1 MIVEPKSKGFI
12 CTTAHPTGCYK
23 NVEEQIAYA
32 KRAGESYAAYE
43 GRTWKKVLV
52 IGASTGYGL
61 ASRIAAAFTCKADT
75 IGVMFERP
83 ASGKRTATAGWYNTA
98 AFDKIANEEGLYSK
112 SVNGDAFSDEIKKEV
127 IGMIKKDWGKADLV
141 IYSLA
146 APRRTAPDGN
156 SYTSVLKTVDEAFTT
171 KSLNLNNNEVVTATL
186 EPASKEEIE
195 GTVKVMGGED
205 WKLWIDTLKE
215 ADALEKDALTIAY
228 SYIGP
233 ELTYPIYY
241 SGTIGQAKKHVLET
255 SRQINE
261 KYADVKAY
269 VSVNKAVVTQSSSAI
284 PAVPLYLS
292 IMYKVMKEQKL
303 HEDCIEQMVRL
314 FTEKIGVK
322 EIPLD
327 EEGRI
332 RLDDWEMKPEVQKAI
347 MKIWDEVST
356 ENVKELCDIEGY
368 WDDFFRMFG
377 FGMSCVDYGAD
388 VEV

>member
-12 CTTAHPTGCYK
+12 CTTAHPTGCCK

-32 KRAGESYAAYE
+32 KKAGEAFAADKE
-43 GRTWKKVLV
+43 RIWKKVLV

-83 ASGKRTATAGWYNTA
+83 AAGKRTATAGWYNTL
-98 AFDKIANEEGLYSK
+98 AFDKMAAEAGLYSK
-112 SVNGDAFSDEIKKEV
+112 SINGDAFSDEIKKEV
-127 IGMIKKDWGKADLV
+127 IETIKKDLGKVDLV

-146 APRRTAPDGN
+146 APRRTTSDGN
-156 SYTSVLKTVDEAFTT
+156 SYASVLKTVDEAFTT

-186 EPASKEEIE
+186 EPATKEEIE

-205 WKLWIDTLKE
+205 WELWIDALKE
-215 ADALEKDALTIAY
+215 ADVLEKDALTIAY

-255 SRQINE
+255 SNKINE

-303 HEDCIEQMVRL
+303 HEGCIEQMVRL
-314 FTEKIGVK
+314 FTEKLGAG
-322 EIPLD
+322 EIPVD
-327 EEGRI
+327 GEGRI
-332 RLDDWEMKPEVQKAI
+332 RLDDWEMKPEVQEAI

-356 ENVKELCDIEGY
+356 ENVAEMCDIQGY
-368 WDDFFRMFG
+368 WDDFFQMFG
-377 FGMSCVDYGAD
+377 FRMPGVDYGAD

>member
-23 NVEEQIAYA
+23 NVEEQTAYA
-32 KRAGESYAAYE
+32 KKAGESFAADKE
-43 GRTWKKVLV
+43 RTWKKVLV

-83 ASGKRTATAGWYNTA
+83 AAGKRTATAGWYNTQ
-98 AFDKIANEEGLYSK
+98 AFDKMAKEAGLYSK
-112 SVNGDAFSDEIKKEV
+112 SINGDAFSDEIKKEV
-127 IGMIKKDWGKADLV
+127 IETIKKDLGKVDMV

-146 APRRTAPDGN
+146 APRRNTSDGN
-156 SYTSVLKTVDEAFTT
+156 SYASVLKTVDEAFKT
-171 KSLNLNNNEVVTATL
+171 KSLNLNNNEVITATL
-186 EPASKEEIE
+186 EPATKEEIE

-205 WKLWIDTLKE
+205 WELWIDALKE

-255 SRQINE
+255 SNKINE
-261 KYADVKAY
+261 KYTDVKAY

-303 HEDCIEQMVRL
+303 HEGCIEQMVRL
-314 FTEKIGVK
+314 FTEKLGAG
-322 EIPLD
+322 EIPVD
-327 EEGRI
+327 EEERI
-332 RLDDWEMKPEVQKAI
+332 RLDDWEMKPEVQEAI

-356 ENVKELCDIEGY
+356 ENVAEMCDIQGY
-368 WDDFFRMFG
+368 WDDFFQMFG
-377 FGMSCVDYGAD
+377 FRMPGVDYGAD

>member
-12 CTTAHPTGCYK
+12 CTTAHPTGCGK

-32 KRAGESYAAYE
+32 KRAGESYGAHKERA
-43 GRTWKKVLV
+43 WKKVLV

-83 ASGKRTATAGWYNTA
+83 AAGKRTATAGWYNTL
-98 AFDKIANEEGLYSK
+98 AFDKAAEDAGLYSK
-112 SVNGDAFSDEIKKEV
+112 SINGDAFSDEVKKEV
-127 IGMIKKDWGKADLV
+127 IETIKKDLGKVDLV

-146 APRRTAPDGN
+146 APRRTTSDGN
-156 SYTSVLKTVDEAFTT
+156 SYASVLKTVDEAFTT

-195 GTVKVMGGED
+195 ATVKVMGGED
-205 WKLWIDTLKE
+205 WELWIDALKE
-215 ADALEKDALTIAY
+215 ADALEENALTIAY

-233 ELTYPIYY
+233 KLTYPIYY
-241 SGTIGQAKKHVLET
+241 SGTIGRAKKHVLET
-255 SRQINE
+255 SKKINE
-261 KYADVKAY
+261 KYAGVKAY

-303 HEDCIEQMVRL
+303 HEGCIEQMVRL
-314 FTEKIGVK
+314 FTEKIGGG
-322 EIPLD
+322 EIPVD

-332 RLDDWEMKPEVQKAI
+332 RLDDREMEPEIQKAI

-356 ENVKELCDIEGY
+356 ENVKELCDIKGY

-377 FGMSCVDYGAD
+377 FRMPGVDYGAD

>member
-23 NVEEQIAYA
+23 NVEEQAAYA
-32 KRAGESYAAYE
+32 KKAGESFGADKKSK
-43 GRTWKKVLV
+43 WKKVLV

-61 ASRIAAAFTCKADT
+61 ASRIAAAFTCEADT

-83 ASGKRTATAGWYNTA
+83 AAGKRTATAGWYNTL
-98 AFDKIANEEGLYSK
+98 AFDKMAAEAGRYSK
-112 SVNGDAFSDEIKKEV
+112 SINGDAFSDEIKKEV
-127 IGMIKKDWGKADLV
+127 IATIKKDLGKVDLV

-146 APRRTAPDGN
+146 APRRITSDGN
-156 SYTSVLKTVDEAFTT
+156 SYVSVLKTVDEVFTT

-186 EPASKEEIE
+186 EPATKEEME

-205 WKLWIDTLKE
+205 WELWIDALKE

-255 SRQINE
+255 SNKINE
-261 KYADVKAY
+261 KYTDVKAY

-303 HEDCIEQMVRL
+303 HEGCIEQMVRL
-314 FTEKIGVK
+314 FTEKLAAEETPV
-322 EIPLD
+322 D

-332 RLDDWEMKPEVQKAI
+332 RLDDWEMKPEVQEAI

-356 ENVKELCDIEGY
+356 ENVEKLCDIGGY
-368 WDDFFRMFG
+368 WDDFFQMFG
-377 FGMSCVDYGAD
+377 FRMPGVDYGAD
-388 VEV
+388 VEI

>member
-23 NVEEQIAYA
+23 NVEEQIACA
-32 KRAGESYAAYE
+32 KRAAEAYASHK
-43 GRTWKKVLV
+43 GRTWKKALV

-61 ASRIAAAFTCKADT
+61 ASRIAAAFTCKSDT

-83 ASGKRTATAGWYNTA
+83 AAGKRTATAGWYNTL
-98 AFDKIANEEGLYSK
+98 AFDKAAKEEGLYSK
-112 SVNGDAFSDEIKKEV
+112 SINGDAFSAEIKKEV
-127 IGMIKKDWGKADLV
+127 IETIKKDLGKVDLV

-146 APRRTAPDGN
+146 APRRTTADGN
-156 SYTSVLKTVDEAFTT
+156 SYASVLKTVDEAFTT
-171 KSLNLNNNEVVTATL
+171 KSLNLNNNEVVTASL
-186 EPASKEEIE
+186 EPAAPEEIE

-205 WKLWIDTLKE
+205 WELWIDALKE
-215 ADALEKDALTIAY
+215 ADVLEKDALTIAY

-255 SRQINE
+255 SRKINE

-292 IMYKVMKEQKL
+292 IMYRVMKEQKL
-303 HEDCIEQMVRL
+303 HEGCIEQMVRL
-314 FTEKIGVK
+314 FTEKLAGE
-322 EIPLD
+322 EIPVD

-332 RLDDWEMKPEVQKAI
+332 RLDDWEMKPEVQEAI

-356 ENVKELCDIEGY
+356 ENVAKLCDIEGY

-377 FGMSCVDYGAD
+377 FRMPGVDYGAD

>member
-32 KRAGESYAAYE
+32 KETAEAFAADKK
-43 GRTWKKVLV
+43 RTWKKVLV

-61 ASRIAAAFTCKADT
+61 ASRIAAAFICKADT

-83 ASGKRTATAGWYNTA
+83 AAGKRTATAGWYNTA
-98 AFDKIANEEGLYSK
+98 AFDKIANEAGLYSK

-127 IGMIKKDWGKADLV
+127 IGTIKRDWGKADLV

-146 APRRTAPDGN
+146 APRRVTPDGN

-195 GTVKVMGGED
+195 ATVKVMGGED
-205 WKLWIDTLKE
+205 WELWIDALKE

-241 SGTIGQAKKHVLET
+241 SGTIGQAKKHVLEI
-255 SRQINE
+255 SRKINE

-292 IMYKVMKEQKL
+292 IMYKVMKEQRL
-303 HEDCIEQMVRL
+303 HEGCIEQMVRL
-314 FTEKIGVK
+314 FTEKIGAK

-332 RLDDWEMKPEVQKAI
+332 RLDDREMKPEIQKAI

-377 FGMSCVDYGAD
+377 FRMPGVDYGAD

>member
-32 KRAGESYAAYE
+32 KKAGESYTAHS
-43 GRTWKKVLV
+43 GRTWKKALI

-83 ASGKRTATAGWYNTA
+83 AAGKRTATAGWYNTQ
-98 AFDKIANEEGLYSK
+98 AFDKTAKEAGLYSK
-112 SVNGDAFSDEIKKEV
+112 SINGDAFSDEIKKEV
-127 IGMIKKDWGKADLV
+127 IETIKKDLGKVDLV

-146 APRRTAPDGN
+146 APRRTTSDGN
-156 SYTSVLKTVDEAFTT
+156 SYASVLKTVDEAFTT

-186 EPASKEEIE
+186 EPATKEEIE
-195 GTVKVMGGED
+195 GTIKVMGGED
-205 WKLWIDTLKE
+205 WELWIDALKE
-215 ADALEKDALTIAY
+215 ADVLEKDALTIAY

-255 SRQINE
+255 SNRINE

-303 HEDCIEQMVRL
+303 HEGCIEQMVRL
-314 FTEKIGVK
+314 FTEKLGAG
-322 EIPLD
+322 EIPVD
-327 EEGRI
+327 GEGRI
-332 RLDDWEMKPEVQKAI
+332 RLDDWEMKPEVQEAI

-356 ENVKELCDIEGY
+356 ENVAKLCDIQGY
-368 WDDFFRMFG
+368 WDDFFQMFG
-377 FGMSCVDYGAD
+377 FRMPGVDYGAD

>member
-1 MIVEPKSKGFI
+1 MVVEPKSKGFI
-12 CTTAHPTGCYK
+12 CTTAHPTGCSK
-23 NVEEQIAYA
+23 NVEEQIEYA
-32 KRAGESYAAYE
+32 KNAGKSFDANKEK
-43 GRTWKKVLV
+43 TCKKVLV
-52 IGASTGYGL
+52 VGASAGYGL
-61 ASRIAAAFTCKADT
+61 ASRIAAAFTCKAAT

-83 ASGKRTATAGWYNTA
+83 AAGKRTATAGWYNTR
-98 AFDKIANEEGLYSK
+98 AFDKLAKEAGLYSK
-112 SVNGDAFSDEIKKEV
+112 SVNGDAFSDETKKEV
-127 IGMIKKDWGKADLV
+127 IETIKKDLGKVDMV

-146 APRRTAPDGN
+146 APRRTTSDGN
-156 SYTSVLKTVDEAFTT
+156 SYTSVLKTVDKAFTT
-171 KSLNLNNNEVVTATL
+171 KSLNLNNNEVITATL
-186 EPASKEEIE
+186 EPATQEEIE

-205 WKLWIDTLKE
+205 WELWIDALKE

-255 SRQINE
+255 SRKINE

-292 IMYKVMKEQKL
+292 IMYRVMKEQKL
-303 HEDCIEQMVRL
+303 HEGCIEQMVRL
-314 FTEKIGVK
+314 FTEKLATEEV
-322 EIPLD
+322 PVD

-332 RLDDWEMKPEVQKAI
+332 RLDDWEMKPEVQEAI
-347 MKIWDEVST
+347 MKVWDEVST
-356 ENVKELCDIEGY
+356 ENVEELCDIKGC

-377 FGMSCVDYGAD
+377 FGMPDVDYKED
-388 VEV
+388 VEI